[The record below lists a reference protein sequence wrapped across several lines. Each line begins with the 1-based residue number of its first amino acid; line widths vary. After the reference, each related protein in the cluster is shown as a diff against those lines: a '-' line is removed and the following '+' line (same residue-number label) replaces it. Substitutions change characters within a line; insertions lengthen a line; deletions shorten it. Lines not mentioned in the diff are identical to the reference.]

1 MKIQLLILLLIIS
14 SLAEAKVFRNAYI
27 SFEMP
32 DAWKCN
38 LEQTEWVC
46 RSELNKE
53 AKEAIIILTAKE
65 VGPTDSLQLYEGH
78 LGEIISNTTRSGSK
92 TTSKVIYK
100 PKKVSIN
107 DTEWID
113 GLHQGSEVESYFTRY
128 MATIKDNIAILV
140 TLSAHKDY
148 YTKYS
153 SQDFFKTINSLRIIA
168 AKNLL
173 AQPDLGPLR
182 PGSETLGAPISQS
195 MPTDLLP
202 SGDNA
207 PKKKAKNKLMLY
219 GIAAA
224 LAIVGIFLLLKS
236 RK

>member
-1 MKIQLLILLLIIS
+1 MKFQLLICFLLIS
-14 SLAEAKVFRNAYI
+14 SLTQAKVFRNAYI

-46 RSELNKE
+46 RSELSKE

-65 VGPTDSLQLYEGH
+65 VGPTDSLQMYDAH
-78 LGEIISNTTRSGSK
+78 LGENITNTSRSGNK
-92 TTSKVIYK
+92 ITSKVIYK
-100 PKKVSIN
+100 PKHVTIN
-107 DTEWID
+107 DSEWID
-113 GLHQGSEVESYFTRY
+113 GLHQGSEVENYFTRY

-140 TLSAHKDY
+140 TLSAHKDF

-153 SQDFFKTINSLRIIA
+153 SQDFFKTINSLRVIA

-173 AQPDLGPLR
+173 SQPDLGPLR

-195 MPTDLLP
+195 MPTDMLP
-202 SGDNA
+202 QGEA
-207 PKKKAKNKLMLY
+207 PKKKAKNKLLLY
-219 GIAAA
+219 GLAGA
-224 LAIVGIFLLLKS
+224 LALAGIFLVLRSK
-236 RK
+236 K

>member
-1 MKIQLLILLLIIS
+1 MIL
-14 SLAEAKVFRNAYI
+14 N
-27 SFEMP
+27 
-32 DAWKCN
+32 
-38 LEQTEWVC
+38 
-46 RSELNKE
+46 
-53 AKEAIIILTAKE
+53 
-65 VGPTDSLQLYEGH
+65 
-78 LGEIISNTTRSGSK
+78 GS
-92 TTSKVIYK
+92 
-100 PKKVSIN
+100 
-107 DTEWID
+107 
-113 GLHQGSEVESYFTRY
+113 
-128 MATIKDNIAILV
+128 
-140 TLSAHKDY
+140 
-148 YTKYS
+148 KYS